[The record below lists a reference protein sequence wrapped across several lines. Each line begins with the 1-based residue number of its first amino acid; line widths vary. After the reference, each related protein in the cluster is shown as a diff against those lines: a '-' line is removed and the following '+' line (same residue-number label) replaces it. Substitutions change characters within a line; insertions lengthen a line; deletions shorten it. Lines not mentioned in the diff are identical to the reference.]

1 MNKNRRGSGMLVP
14 TIIMG
19 ALAAILFLMGYY
31 KGGGQHI
38 IGMKSGLRMTV
49 QILPLLI
56 FSFIA
61 AGMVQVLVS
70 QQLLSKWVGT
80 ESGMRGIF
88 IGTVAGAFAPG
99 GPYVSLPVAAG
110 LLQAGTGVG
119 TMVAFLTGWS
129 LWAFSRLPME
139 VGIMGWEFTLIRIAS
154 TFFFPPIAG
163 LIAQVITAVVKS

>member
-1 MNKNRRGSGMLVP
+1 MLVP

-19 ALAAILFLMGYY
+19 ALAVILFLIGYS
-31 KGGGQHI
+31 KGEGQHI
-38 IGMKSGLRMTV
+38 IGMRSALRMTV

-56 FSFIA
+56 FAFIV
-61 AGMVQVLVS
+61 AGMVQVLIP
-70 QQLLSKWVGT
+70 QELLSKWVGA
-80 ESGMRGIF
+80 ESGMRGIL
-88 IGTVAGAFAPG
+88 IGTVAGALAPG

-110 LLQAGTGVG
+110 LLQAGAGVG

-129 LWAFSRLPME
+129 LWAVSRLPME
-139 VGIMGWEFTLIRIAS
+139 VGIMGWRFTLIRIAS